1 MNTSTT
7 TTYSVCSPI
16 TPEHRRGMRW
26 FASLAQ
32 AINQSA
38 SLKHSVQ
45 FYSLFAQTGDKQYL
59 ERCEDFLRYTL
70 SVR

>member
-1 MNTSTT
+1 MNPTIQ
-7 TTYSVCSPI
+7 VCSPI
-16 TPEHRRGMRW
+16 SDEHRRGMRW

-32 AINQSA
+32 ATQPSA
-38 SLKHSVQ
+38 SLKHSVE
-45 FYSLFAQTGDKQYL
+45 FYSLFAQTGDNQYL